1 MKRLLTCLF
10 IMFYLSGCGYRFTGR
25 GTLSPEIQ
33 KIAIPIFVN
42 KTRETGIENIFTSIL
57 IEEFTRT
64 GRVSV
69 VDEPLADVVL
79 RGTIT
84 SYNVSPIF
92 YYGGKI
98 RRYRVTVALNVEL
111 VKVSQSGGEMLCQ
124 IQGLSENED
133 YDALPDILLTK
144 AEEMEAV
151 KKIGRDLMEEVHDRI
166 FGNM

>member
-1 MKRLLTCLF
+1 MLLF
-10 IMFYLSGCGYRFTGR
+10 ISGCGYRFAGR

-42 KTRETGIENIFTSIL
+42 KTREMGIENIFTSIL

-69 VDEPLADVVL
+69 VDEPLADAVL

-84 SYNVSPIF
+84 NYNVSPIF

-111 VKVSQSGGEMLCQ
+111 VQAPQSGGERLCQ

-144 AEEMEAV
+144 AGEREAV
-151 KKIGRDLMEEVHDRI
+151 EKIGRDLMEEVHDQI